1 MSEDSYDFL
10 GGKWSD
16 YKRRLHRVCILTH
29 AQTLLEAV
37 CNDLA
42 GYDLTDLAR
51 TVETWINRHVGRD
64 LEQRIHAARVSGAS
78 GRSGMDSPWS
88 QILRLFHSPHRMAR
102 QLQRSCDAICGAWS
116 SGNDDR
122 ARAILWT
129 TLSHY
134 FHEARFEIDGPTGQ
148 HRLRNW
154 VRIRHLMQQVT
165 RDWER
170 QAIGLSGPERAWTL
184 RRLEDP
190 AQLAAAILAE
200 SERPKARY
208 RLDDV
213 STVEGVLAYLYA
225 FLPHLN
231 IGDVENDPALV
242 AQLPS
247 DLQET
252 IDYYIDDPNSP
263 AGLTP
268 EERAALILEY
278 REGISPMSDGIFR
291 ETYGHT
297 RQTHRNRVAAAV
309 RKIAPWVRRDLE
321 S

>member
-1 MSEDSYDFL
+1 MSDEVYEFL
-10 GGKWSD
+10 GGNWCD
-16 YKRRLHRVCILTH
+16 YKRRLHRVCMLTH
-29 AQTLLEAV
+29 ARALLEAI
-37 CNDLA
+37 CPEPAGCDSSDLA
-42 GYDLTDLAR
+42 QV
-51 TVETWINRHVGRD
+51 VEIWIDRHVGRD
-64 LEQRIHAARVSGAS
+64 LEQRILAALRSPTGRPCGA
-78 GRSGMDSPWS
+78 DSPWS
-88 QILRLFHSPHRMAR
+88 QVLRLFHSPHRMAQ
-102 QLQRSCDAICGAWS
+102 QLKRSHEDICTAWT
-116 SGNDDR
+116 SGDDDR

-129 TLSHY
+129 ALSHY
-134 FHEARFEIDGPTGQ
+134 FYEAKFEIDGPTGQ

-154 VRIRHLMQQVT
+154 ARIRHLMQQVKS
-165 RDWER
+165 DWER
-170 QAIGLSGPERAWTL
+170 QAIGLSGPERIWSL
-184 RRLEDP
+184 RRLDDP

-200 SERPKARY
+200 SQRPNARY

-213 STVEGVLAYLYA
+213 SSVEGVLAYLYA

-242 AQLPS
+242 AHLPS

-252 IDYYIDDPNSP
+252 IDYYIDDPGSP

-268 EERAALILEY
+268 DERAALILEY
-278 REGISPMSDGIFR
+278 REGVPPMSDGAFR

-297 RQTHRNRVAAAV
+297 RQTHRNRVAAGV

>member
-1 MSEDSYDFL
+1 
-10 GGKWSD
+10 
-16 YKRRLHRVCILTH
+16 
-29 AQTLLEAV
+29 
-37 CNDLA
+37 
-42 GYDLTDLAR
+42 
-51 TVETWINRHVGRD
+51 VETWINRHVGRD
-64 LEQRIHAARVSGAS
+64 LEQRILGALRGTAGSQSGT
-78 GRSGMDSPWS
+78 DSPWS
-88 QILRLFHSPHRMAR
+88 QVLRLFHSPQRMAQ
-102 QLQRSCDAICGAWS
+102 QLERSREAICTAWT
-116 SGNDDR
+116 SGDDDR
-122 ARAILWT
+122 ARAVLWT
-129 TLSHY
+129 ALSHY
-134 FHEARFEIDGPTGQ
+134 FYEAKFEIDGPTGQ

-154 VRIRHLMQQVT
+154 ARIRHLMQQVT
-165 RDWER
+165 RDWEQ
-170 QAIGLSGPERAWTL
+170 QAVGLSGPERMWML

-200 SERPKARY
+200 SKRPNARY

-213 STVEGVLAYLYA
+213 SSVEGVLAYLYA

-231 IGDVENDPALV
+231 IGDMENDPALA

-252 IDYYIDDPNSP
+252 IDYYIDDQNSP

-268 EERAALILEY
+268 DERAALILEY
-278 REGISPMSDGIFR
+278 REGIPPTSDRVFR

-297 RQTHRNRVAAAV
+297 RQTHRNRVAAGV